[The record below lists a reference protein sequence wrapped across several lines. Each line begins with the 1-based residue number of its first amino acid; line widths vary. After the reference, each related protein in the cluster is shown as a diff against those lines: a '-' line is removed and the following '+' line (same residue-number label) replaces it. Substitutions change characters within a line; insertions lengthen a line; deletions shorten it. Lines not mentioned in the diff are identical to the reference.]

1 MESLAFFPCNCD
13 HKWTFPDYLC
23 RTDPLP
29 DVGLIKGLREGKGG
43 GVDGETKMADDY
55 SSWLSFPNDASDAEK
70 TMRAQLC
77 LCSIFRNK
85 LIC

>member
-1 MESLAFFPCNCD
+1 MEKEKIYLIFMESLAFFPRNCD

-43 GVDGETKMADDY
+43 GG
-55 SSWLSFPNDASDAEK
+55 WGNQNG
-70 TMRAQLC
+70 R
-77 LCSIFRNK
+77 
-85 LIC
+85 